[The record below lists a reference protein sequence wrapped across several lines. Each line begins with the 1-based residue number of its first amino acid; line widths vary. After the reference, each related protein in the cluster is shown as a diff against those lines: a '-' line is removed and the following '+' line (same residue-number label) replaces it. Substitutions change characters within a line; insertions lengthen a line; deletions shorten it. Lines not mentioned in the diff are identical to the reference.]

1 MIAVENLH
9 HPEAE
14 QMIHDGQFRHFM
26 DLSFGFA
33 LHKILLDQ
41 DGKPYDYMF
50 LEINEAF
57 ERMTGLKRDHCIG
70 HTIREFQPELENE
83 WIDRYAEV
91 ALTGKADSLESYSK
105 SLLKWFKVSA
115 FSPAPG
121 LFAVLFDDVT
131 SLTQLSEKTAKS
143 EKRYKRL
150 FEQSNDGLII
160 HNYEGIIVEVNEQIC
175 EILKSNPSNLIGQ
188 QMSSLRYDG
197 NQEAFKQHLER
208 IFAEEI
214 IRLETRWKQTD
225 GMPVDLEII
234 GRRWDDLAQLCLAS
248 IRDISSRKI
257 LERQRQENENRMAAI
272 FLQSAVGVAQLDL
285 DGRFIQTNQRFSEIC
300 GYSQEELRQMSFHD
314 ITHDD
319 DRHAGFMLR
328 EKLTRK
334 EILSFTSEKKYIHK
348 QGHTVWVNRSI
359 SAIYNENGEALFFIA
374 IVEDISEKHKA
385 FELLKASEE
394 TLRRV
399 MEDQEEFLIRW
410 KPDGTLTFA
419 NRAYCEYYQ
428 INAAE
433 ALTHNLF
440 DTLHP
445 KEKPRLREKI
455 ARLSIQNPSLT
466 DKHPTRLRNG
476 SLVWHQW
483 ADRGIFDGFGNLI
496 EVQSIGHDITQL
508 VEAEEKL
515 RIQNL
520 FFEYLFEN
528 SPFGIVFV
536 DMNDRILDINPAF
549 IAMFGYSKEEA
560 LGKEINR
567 LIVPEDHEEEAMQIS
582 LLAQSGQYT
591 DYISKRKTR
600 DNQLL
605 DVSILGRPVIY
616 NGEKLGIFGIY
627 QDIRERK
634 LTEEQLRRNEKR
646 LRLNLRIA
654 QSPSASISELLGYA
668 IGGTNE
674 ILDCSYG
681 LIYEYRWESNMALLL
696 VASDNIRDEFP
707 DMLSR
712 STGIFSP
719 EGAFITVVN
728 ENKPLIFNKRSEIEQ
743 QQLLPGVPDSVTNLM
758 LVPVAYEGHVA
769 AVVVL
774 ANRKGNFED
783 YHATEISLLMDSVW
797 KTTEKQKVHIRL
809 QDALARAE
817 ESDRLKST
825 FLAVLSHE
833 LRTPLNAIIGFSSLI
848 DETWPIDEIIEYV
861 KTIEASGNH
870 LLSLFNDMFHLSA
883 LEAGQLK
890 CTREVFKIQNIL
902 SDLGEAINAMQRIE
916 NKQHIQIRYQPDPFY
931 PNIEITSDF
940 QKLQDILIY
949 LIKNSI
955 KFTDTG
961 SVEYGYM
968 IQDDKLV
975 FYVKDTGIGI
985 PPEKGEIIFEK
996 FRQGDESSS
1005 RRHGGLGIGL
1015 TLARELTHLLGGSIR
1030 FDSVMGAGTTFY
1042 ITFGVDDFVPAL
1054 AFAIAPASNEI
1065 EGKTILVAE
1074 DEDSN
1079 FKLLESILQP
1089 YQTNIHRAKTGRE
1102 AVDIMRNG
1110 LKPAI
1115 VLMDIKMP
1123 EMDGFEAT
1131 RTIRT
1136 FDTLTPIIAQTAYAM
1151 VGDREKALASG
1162 CNDYVSKPIRRST
1175 LIEILEKYMR

>member
-1 MIAVENLH
+1 MN
-9 HPEAE
+9 AE
-14 QMIHDGQFRHFM
+14 GIFHCFQNI
-26 DLSFGFA
+26 SFGFV
-33 LHKILLDQ
+33 LYEVLMDDHGHPFDFRFREVN
-41 DGKPYDYMF
+41 P
-50 LEINEAF
+50 AF
-57 ERMTGLKRDHCIG
+57 SRITGIKADACIG
-70 HTIREFQPELENE
+70 HTLNGLNLDPGREWTVQFSQIATTGQPVTFEL
-83 WIDRYAEV
+83 
-91 ALTGKADSLESYSK
+91 YSK
-105 SLLKWFKVSA
+105 PVSKWFKVSA
-115 FSPAPG
+115 FISEPG
-121 LFAVLFDDVT
+121 MLAAVFDDITDHFDLVDKT
-131 SLTQLSEKTAKS
+131 AESEKK
-143 EKRYKRL
+143 YKQL
-150 FEQSNDGLII
+150 FEKSNDGLII
-160 HNYEGIIVEVNEQIC
+160 HDYQGIILEVNEKIC
-175 EILKSNPSNLIGQ
+175 EILKTNPGKLVGKPMSDLRHDRNRELFQKNLSHILSEGINRIETQWQ
-188 QMSSLRYDG
+188 QADG
-197 NQEAFKQHLER
+197 K
-208 IFAEEI
+208 
-214 IRLETRWKQTD
+214 
-225 GMPVDLEII
+225 PVDLEII
-234 GRRWDDLAQLCLAS
+234 GRIWNENEELILAS
-248 IRDISSRKI
+248 IRDITSRKN
-257 LERQRQENENRMAAI
+257 LERNRLENENRMAAI

-285 DGRFIQTNQRFSEIC
+285 DGHFIQTNQRFSEIC

-466 DKHPTRLRNG
+466 DKHPTRLKNG

-696 VASDNIRDEFP
+696 AASDNIRDEFP
-707 DMLSR
+707 DGLGR

-728 ENKPLIFNKRSEIEQ
+728 EYKPLIFNTRSEIEQ

-809 QDALARAE
+809 QEALARAE

-825 FLAVLSHE
+825 FLAVMSHE

-848 DETWPIDEIIEYV
+848 DETWPIDEIIEYI

-870 LLSLFNDMFHLSA
+870 LLSLINDMFHLSA
-883 LEAGQLK
+883 LEAGQLR
-890 CTREVFKIQNIL
+890 CTREVIKIRNLL
-902 SDLGEAINAMQRIE
+902 SDLSEAINAMQRIE
-916 NKQHIQIRYQPDPFY
+916 NKQHIQIRYQPDPCY
-931 PNIEITSDF
+931 PDIEITSDF
-940 QKLQDILIY
+940 QKLQDILMN

-961 SVEYGYM
+961 SVEYGYT
-968 IQDDKLV
+968 IQDDKLI

-1015 TLARELTHLLGGSIR
+1015 TLARELTLLLGGSIR

-1054 AFAIAPASNEI
+1054 AFANAPATNEI
-1065 EGKTILVAE
+1065 GGKTILVAE

-1089 YQTNIHRAKTGRE
+1089 YQTNIHRAKTGSE

-1175 LIEILEKYMR
+1175 LIEILEKHLSSSMKS